1 MKIIIDAMGG
11 DNAPLEFLKGA
22 FLAAKEY
29 DVDVV
34 LVGRVEELLKLMKDQ
49 GIETLPKGVELM
61 NAEDVVEM
69 EDDPAAVVKTKK
81 NSSMVQGL
89 RLLAEGGGDA
99 FVSAGSTGALLTAAT
114 LVVKRVRGVRRAAFG
129 PTIPTKTGSL
139 ILIDC
144 GANVECTPEF
154 LLQFGC
160 MGSFYAR
167 HVLGIDAPRVGLLNI
182 GAEQTKGDELRRQ
195 SYSLLQAAGDAGTI
209 RFVGNVE
216 SRDAMLGACDV
227 LVADGF
233 SGNVLLKGME
243 GTALFAGS
251 LLKRTLTR
259 SWKTKLGALLLRK
272 DLRSLMDTLNYKKI
286 GGTML
291 LGISK
296 PVIKA
301 HGSTDA
307 EALMGAV
314 QQAVNAVKS
323 GFCDVVRDHIDEMTL
338 PKEDPDHA

>member
-11 DNAPLEFLKGA
+11 DYAPLEFLKGA
-22 FLAAKEY
+22 FLASDAF
-29 DVDVV
+29 DVDIV
-34 LVGRVEELLKLMKDQ
+34 LVGRVEEILKLMKEQ

-69 EDDPAAVVKTKK
+69 EDDPTTVVKTRK
-81 NSSMVQGL
+81 NSSMVQ
-89 RLLAEGGGDA
+89 RLLSEGGGDA

-139 ILIDC
+139 VLIDS

-160 MGSFYAR
+160 MGSFYAKQ
-167 HVLGIDAPRVGLLNI
+167 VLGLDEPRVGLLNI
-182 GAEQTKGDELRRQ
+182 GTEPSKGDELHKEAYEVLR
-195 SYSLLQAAGDAGTI
+195 SAGEAGTI

-216 SRDAMLGACDV
+216 SRDAMMGVCDV
-227 LVADGF
+227 LVTDGF

-251 LLKRTLTR
+251 LLKKALTR

-291 LGISK
+291 LGVAK

-301 HGSTDA
+301 HGSADA
-307 EALMGAV
+307 EAVVGAV
-314 QQAVNAVKS
+314 RQAVDAVNS
-323 GFCDVVRDHIDEMTL
+323 GFCEAIRDRIDEMTL
-338 PKEDPDHA
+338 PKGESEHA

>member
-11 DNAPLEFLKGA
+11 DYAPLEFLKGA
-22 FLAAKEY
+22 FLASDAF
-29 DVDVV
+29 DVDIV
-34 LVGRVEELLKLMKDQ
+34 LVGRVEEILKLMKEQ

-69 EDDPAAVVKTKK
+69 EDDPTTVVKTRK

-89 RLLAEGGGDA
+89 RLLSEGGGDA

-139 ILIDC
+139 ILIDS

-154 LLQFGC
+154 LLQFGI
-160 MGSFYAR
+160 MGSFCAR
-167 HVLGIDAPRVGLLNI
+167 LTLGLENPRVALLNN
-182 GAEQTKGDELRRQ
+182 GAEDSKGDPLHKE
-195 SYSLLQAAGDAGTI
+195 SYQLLKEAGDKGVI
-209 RFVGNVE
+209 HFIGNIE
-216 SRDAMLGACDV
+216 GREAMLGDCDV

-233 SGNVLLKGME
+233 SGNVFLKGAE
-243 GTALFAGS
+243 GTAMFMGS
-251 LLKRTLTR
+251 LLKRTLTKNL
-259 SWKTKLGALLLRK
+259 KTKLGAALLKK
-272 DLRSLMDTLNYKKI
+272 DLKQAMSVMDYRRV

-291 LGISK
+291 LGICK

-301 HGSTDA
+301 HGSADT
-307 EALMGAV
+307 EAVLGAIR
-314 QQAVNAVKS
+314 QAVAAVEGGICQSITDNVDKM
-323 GFCDVVRDHIDEMTL
+323 IL
-338 PKEDPDHA
+338 PREAQ